1 MPVGEHTL
9 YTTYYSVYDCDS
21 TIVLHLTVNAVP
33 VIEGLEDAEISS
45 GRAARK
51 VLINGKIY
59 IIRKDEKM
67 YDILGKKIQ

>member
-1 MPVGEHTL
+1 M
-9 YTTYYSVYDCDS
+9 
-21 TIVLHLTVNAVP
+21 NAVP

-45 GRAARK
+45 DRAARK
-51 VLINGKIY
+51 VLVNGKIY